1 MTKTPAAHLLGQGPR
16 AYRVDVRRIVVYGLL
31 WAWVL
36 AVVVLVSTGASRPR
50 IERDRA
56 VAEVIMGE
64 GDMSTGTFRL
74 ERGLHRL
81 VWSAPCVLDVEIWRN
96 VDGRDVFVYPLG
108 RHAARSV
115 TLPVAATGRYF
126 LSVGSGCAWSIAVR

>member
-1 MTKTPAAHLLGQGPR
+1 
-16 AYRVDVRRIVVYGLL
+16 
-31 WAWVL
+31 
-36 AVVVLVSTGASRPR
+36 
-50 IERDRA
+50 
-56 VAEVIMGE
+56 MGE

-115 TLPVAATGRYF
+115 TLPVATTGRYF